1 MNIIITNEQSQ
12 IIGVHK
18 THVPFEDWVTQEGE
32 TKQSIKDEDFEIL
45 MKSKERH
52 LYKKEKI
59 TLDDTPIIIN
69 EEISELEQ
77 LKAEVAELKNML
89 EVEYLG
95 YKIPVEE
102 IITK

>member
-1 MNIIITNEQSQ
+1 MNIMITNNKSQ

-18 THVPFEDWVTQEGE
+18 TAISLEDWITQEGE
-32 TKQSIKDEDFEIL
+32 TKQSIKDEDFETL
-45 MKSKERH
+45 MKSKKRH
-52 LYKKEKI
+52 LYKNKKI

-77 LKAEVAELKNML
+77 LKTEVAELKNML

-95 YKIPVEE
+95 YKIPVKE

>member
-1 MNIIITNEQSQ
+1 MNIIITNNKSQ

-18 THVPFEDWVTQEGE
+18 TVVSLEDWVIQEGE
-32 TKQSIKDEDFEIL
+32 IKQSIKNEDFEMLI
-45 MKSKERH
+45 KSKERH
-52 LYKKEKI
+52 LYKNKKI

-95 YKIPVEE
+95 HKLPVEE

>member
-1 MNIIITNEQSQ
+1 MNIIVTHNKSQ

-18 THVPFEDWVTQEGE
+18 THVPLEDWITEEGE
-32 TKQSIKDEDFEIL
+32 TKQSIKDEDFETL
-45 MKSKERH
+45 MESKKRH

-77 LKAEVAELKNML
+77 LKAEVAELKKI
-89 EVEYLG
+89 VEANTLQLG
-95 YKIPVEE
+95 LVK
-102 IITK
+102 

>member
-1 MNIIITNEQSQ
+1 MNIIITNKQSQ
-12 IIGVHK
+12 ILGVHK
-18 THVPFEDWVTQEGE
+18 TAMSLEDWITQEGE

-52 LYKKEKI
+52 LYKNKKI

-77 LKAEVAELKNML
+77 LKVEVAELKKLIEANTL
-89 EVEYLG
+89 QVGLI
-95 YKIPVEE
+95 K
-102 IITK
+102 